1 MIIGKTALLV
11 IDMQN
16 DFIGDAA
23 PCTCPGAEDII
34 PRIQN
39 LIAAC
44 RKAAIPVIYTVEV
57 HRPSGIDSGHERRPH
72 CFTGSR
78 GAAICDELTLAAAE
92 VVVTKTRY
100 DAFMD
105 TDLSHV
111 LHGYNVRANDT
122 LIVCGLATNI
132 CVHYTCA
139 GAFQRDY
146 HFRVIGDCCAG
157 YSQSLH
163 DSALENLN
171 ILERDSHLTLAD
183 ILPEISRYGEQ
194 NK

>member
-16 DFIGDAA
+16 DFIGKSA
-23 PCTCPGAEDII
+23 PCPCPGAEDII

-39 LIAAC
+39 LIAIC
-44 RKAAIPVIYTVEV
+44 RKADIPVIYTVEV
-57 HRPSGIDSGHERRPH
+57 HRPSGIDMGHERRTH

-78 GAAICDELTLAAAE
+78 GAAICDELVPAE
-92 VVVTKTRY
+92 NEVIVSKIRY

-146 HFRVIGDCCAG
+146 HFRVIEDCCAG
-157 YSQSLH
+157 YSKELH
-163 DSALENLN
+163 DIALKNLN
-171 ILERDSHLTLAD
+171 ILENGSRLRLED
-183 ILPEISRYGEQ
+183 ILQDISRYREQ
-194 NK
+194 TQ

>member
-1 MIIGKTALLV
+1 MLIGNSALLV

-16 DFIGDAA
+16 DFIGKSA
-23 PCTCPGAEDII
+23 PCPCPGAEDII
-34 PRIQN
+34 PRIKN
-39 LIAAC
+39 LITAC
-44 RKAAIPVIYTVEV
+44 RKADIPVIYTVEV
-57 HRPSGIDSGHERRPH
+57 HRPSGIDSGHERRTH

-78 GAAICDELTLAAAE
+78 GAAICDELTPAANE
-92 VVVTKTRY
+92 VIVSKTRY

-105 TDLSHV
+105 TDLSHI

-122 LIVCGLATNI
+122 LIICGLATNI

-146 HFRVIGDCCAG
+146 HFRVIEDCCAG
-157 YSQSLH
+157 YSQTLH

-171 ILERDSHLTLAD
+171 ILENGSRMFLED
-183 ILPEISRYGEQ
+183 IVQDISRYMKKIQ
-194 NK
+194 

>member
-1 MIIGKTALLV
+1 MLIGRTALLI

-16 DFIGDAA
+16 DFIGEHA
-23 PCTCPGAEDII
+23 PCPCPGAEEII
-34 PRIQN
+34 PRIQT
-39 LIAAC
+39 LISAC
-44 RKAAIPVIYTVEV
+44 RKASIPIIYTMEV

-78 GAAICDELTLAAAE
+78 GAAICDALNPATDE
-92 VVVTKTRY
+92 VVISKTRY

-146 HFRVIGDCCAG
+146 HFRVIEDCCAG
-157 YSQSLH
+157 YSQALH

-171 ILERDSHLTLAD
+171 VLEPGARVWLKD
-183 ILPEISRYGEQ
+183 ILKDLSRYQEQ
-194 NK
+194 KE

>member
-16 DFIGDAA
+16 DFMGDNA
-23 PCTCPGAEDII
+23 PCPCPGAKDAV
-34 PRIQN
+34 PRIKA

-44 RKAAIPVIYTVEV
+44 REAKIPVIYTMEV
-57 HRPSGIDSGHERRPH
+57 HRPSGIDAGHERRTH
-72 CFTGSR
+72 CFAGSR
-78 GAAICDELTLAAAE
+78 GAAICDELAPAQDEAT
-92 VVVTKTRY
+92 VTKIRY
-100 DAFMD
+100 DAFLD
-105 TDLSHV
+105 TDLPHI

-146 HFRVIGDCCAG
+146 HFRVVEDCCAG
-157 YSQSLH
+157 YSKGLH

-171 ILERDSHLTLAD
+171 ILEHGSRVFLKD
-183 ILPEISRYGEQ
+183 ILRDISLYREQ
-194 NK
+194 AR

>member
-16 DFIGDAA
+16 DFIGKSA
-23 PCTCPGAEDII
+23 PCPCPGAEDII
-34 PRIQN
+34 PRIKN

-44 RKAAIPVIYTVEV
+44 RKADIPVIYTVEV
-57 HRPSGIDSGHERRPH
+57 HRPSGIDSGHERRTH

-78 GAAICDELTLAAAE
+78 GAAICDELTPAANE
-92 VVVTKTRY
+92 VIVSKTRY

-105 TDLSHV
+105 TDLSHI

-122 LIVCGLATNI
+122 LIICGLATNI

-146 HFRVIGDCCAG
+146 HFRVIEDCCAG
-157 YSQSLH
+157 YSQGLH

-171 ILERDSHLTLAD
+171 ILERGSRLALAD
-183 ILPEISRYGEQ
+183 ILPEISQYEEQ

>member
-1 MIIGKTALLV
+1 MFIGKTALLV

-16 DFIGDAA
+16 DFIGAEA
-23 PCTCPGAEDII
+23 PCPCPGAEEII
-34 PRIQN
+34 PGIKTLVQ
-39 LIAAC
+39 AC
-44 RKAAIPVIYTVEV
+44 RDAGIPVIYTVEV

-78 GAAICDELTLAAAE
+78 GAAICDELTPAANE
-92 VVVTKTRY
+92 VVISKTRY

-122 LIVCGLATNI
+122 LIICGLATNI

-146 HFRVIGDCCAG
+146 HFRVIEDCCAG
-157 YSQSLH
+157 YSKGLH

-171 ILERDSHLTLAD
+171 ILENGSRLSLAD
-183 ILPEISRYGEQ
+183 ILGDISLYRGKNQ
-194 NK
+194 